1 MKKPLILLAACL
13 CAGLAAHAQ
22 VAPVPAGATMSN
34 PPTAP
39 INGTVTP
46 TTRPMNPASRTTS
59 PLNQATLDQRP
70 LNQTN
75 VANPAVN
82 TTTTPTVTGERQL
95 QEPALSPTTTV
106 SPRTGARRPR
116 TTMPTTTPPR

>member
-1 MKKPLILLAACL
+1 MKKSLILLAACF
-13 CAGLAAHAQ
+13 CTALAAHAQ
-22 VAPVPAGATMSN
+22 VAPVPAGATVPN

-39 INGTVTP
+39 INGAVTP
-46 TTRPMNPASRTTS
+46 TTRPMNSASRTTN
-59 PLNQATLDQRP
+59 PVTLDQRP

-82 TTTTPTVTGERQL
+82 TTTTPTVTGEKQL
-95 QEPALSPTTTV
+95 QDPALSPTTTV

-116 TTMPTTTPPR
+116 ATMPATTPPR